1 VSVVANV
8 AINVD
13 SRNAVS
19 KLRQVQTQAQST
31 EKAFGALQ
39 SAIGALGVGFALT
52 KVIADVKELDTN
64 LRRLG
69 TVGGNVAAL
78 DKGLG
83 ALSDRLGGVANKA
96 ELAAASY
103 QALSAGFTETGA
115 NLRVVEAATKAAVG
129 GLVDVTAAT
138 EVTTKVLNAYNMS
151 GDQATKVTDSIAK
164 SIEYGVIQW
173 SDYTSQLGRVASVS
187 AIAGVSLDEVNAF
200 ISSATKNSA
209 TAEIAFTG
217 LGATLSNMLKPTKES
232 ADAAKALGI
241 NWNLSG
247 IRGEGFE
254 SLMGKLGKA
263 MQENPVLANK
273 MVGGQEAVRGAFA
286 AASKGGKDY
295 AMILEGLG
303 GAAGKTDADFQTMKG
318 SLENT
323 LKALDTSFKNLSE
336 ALGTAF
342 GPTVVIAVED
352 ITKAVNGFADF
363 MATVPQPVMN
373 TAGELVKLIAQMLL
387 LQKAIQAIIALRAAF
402 IGAMAGMTG
411 ATVASGAAATT
422 SAGAFALY
430 TNNTRALQAQ
440 AAAAT
445 PVLNGLLGTLG
456 RLAAIGAI
464 AIVVNIA
471 VTGMAALLQASA
483 EIAKLR
489 GERTQKGGP
498 AANFGGSITPQQRA
512 ENEKTLAAIK
522 KERESLGQQAS
533 AAFGIGKRFTQ
544 SRADILLEREIAT
557 RAKLALPTRKEATP
571 TPTPT
576 PTPTGTGVTSAGK
589 GAGKGKDDAER
600 KAEEKRRAAEELAN
614 LQGQVTLKE
623 KLFGIDKQIAVEKER
638 GSLVTAAAL
647 EMDKALEERQA
658 RIAEITRST
667 ADTATK
673 NAQIKEATL
682 DADQK
687 IYAVQ
692 QAIKEQEAE
701 RTKSFDEIIA
711 GLNLELELKTATTE
725 QAREQLRLEAE
736 IAKIRGDKSLT
747 DPQKDEIERRKREL
761 AAPKTE
767 GQKINAEL
775 GAVEDEL
782 KTLVSL
788 SNQVTSAAN
797 AIGTAFG
804 NSFKGLI
811 SGSMTAK
818 EALASFFSSVADHF
832 LDMAAQIIAK
842 MIQMFILQQALK
854 IFGGAFSGGLSSAVD
869 TGAQGWADSFAT
881 PLPGLGS
888 IGSIGFAEGG
898 FVTGP
903 TSAIIGEGG
912 ESEYVIPSSKM
923 NAAMSRYSRGA
934 RGEGVIPASGGSEG
948 SSGTPAAGGPMA
960 IDVRYSV
967 ERINDVEYVTAS
979 QFQAGMQQAA
989 QQGAAMG
996 RNSVYSD
1003 LVNKRSIR
1011 QRMAI

>member
-13 SRNAVS
+13 SRNAV
-19 KLRQVQTQAQST
+19 AQLQRFENATKSAAAGVT
-31 EKAFGALQ
+31 RLVASLGA
-39 SAIGALGVGFALT
+39 GFALT

-263 MQENPVLANK
+263 MQKNPVLANK

-303 GAAGKTDADFQTMKG
+303 GAADKTDADFQTMKG

-342 GPTVVIAVED
+342 GPTVVIAIQD
-352 ITKAVNGFADF
+352 ITKAVNSFADF
-363 MATVPQPVMN
+363 MAMVPQPVMD
-373 TAGELVKLIAQMLL
+373 TAGEIVKLIIQLLLVEKALKIAMGTAALFRGAMLL
-387 LQKAIQAIIALRAAF
+387 LTTQTTLA
-402 IGAMAGMTG
+402 
-411 ATVASGAAATT
+411 GAAALTGQARLLML
-422 SAGAFALY
+422 AGGIKGAGV
-430 TNNTRALQAQ
+430 
-440 AAAAT
+440 AAAT
-445 PVLNGLLGTLG
+445 ATPAMLGLLTLLL

-512 ENEKTLAAIK
+512 ENEKTLAAIEKEK
-522 KERESLGQQAS
+522 KSPKFKAQQAS
-533 AAFGIGKRFTQ
+533 AALGIGKIFGQ

-576 PTPTGTGVTSAGK
+576 PITAT
-589 GAGKGKDDAER
+589 GAGNDDAKR
-600 KAEEKRRAAEELAN
+600 AAEKKRRAAEELAN

-647 EMDKALEERQA
+647 EMDKALEERQT

-673 NAQIKEATL
+673 MLKSKTQHLMQMKRYLPYSKLLKNKKLSAS
-682 DADQK
+682 
-687 IYAVQ
+687 
-692 QAIKEQEAE
+692 
-701 RTKSFDEIIA
+701 KSFDAIIA
-711 GLNLELELKTATTE
+711 DLNLELALKTATTE
-725 QAREQLRLEAE
+725 QERERLRIAAE
-736 IAKIRGDKSLT
+736 RAKLQEILKGQGFQQPQIDQITGLQAQVAAPLT
-747 DPQKDEIERRKREL
+747 DVQKIDQHIGKLKDEIADL
-761 AAPKTE
+761 TS
-767 GQKINAEL
+767 I
-775 GAVEDEL
+775 
-782 KTLVSL
+782 
-788 SNQVTSAAN
+788 SNIAITSAEG
-797 AIGTAFG
+797 IGKAFAQ
-804 NSFKGLI
+804 SFQGLI

-818 EALASFFSSVADHF
+818 EALSSFFKSVADMF
-832 LDMAAQIIAK
+832 LEMAAQIIAK
-842 MIQMFILQQALK
+842 QITMIILQTILKAL
-854 IFGGAFSGGLSSAVD
+854 GAVVVVVVVVVARLP
-869 TGAQGWADSFAT
+869 AT
-881 PLPGLGS
+881 L
-888 IGSIGFAEGG
+888 
-898 FVTGP
+898 
-903 TSAIIGEGG
+903 
-912 ESEYVIPSSKM
+912 
-923 NAAMSRYSRGA
+923 
-934 RGEGVIPASGGSEG
+934 
-948 SSGTPAAGGPMA
+948 
-960 IDVRYSV
+960 
-967 ERINDVEYVTAS
+967 
-979 QFQAGMQQAA
+979 
-989 QQGAAMG
+989 
-996 RNSVYSD
+996 
-1003 LVNKRSIR
+1003 
-1011 QRMAI
+1011 

>member
-13 SRNAVS
+13 SRNAVN

-83 ALSDRLGGVANKA
+83 ALSDRLDGVANKA

-295 AMILEGLG
+295 AMILEGLS
-303 GAAGKTDADFQTMKG
+303 GAAGKTDTDFQAMKG

-342 GPTVVIAVED
+342 GPTVVIAVQD

-387 LQKAIQAIIALRAAF
+387 LQKTIQAIIALRLGF
-402 IGAMAGMTG
+402 IGAMVGMTG

-440 AAAAT
+440 AATAT
-445 PVLNGLLGTLG
+445 PVLTGLKNVLSTI
-456 RLAAIGAI
+456 AAIGVITVA
-464 AIVVNIA
+464 VNIA
-471 VTGMAALLQASA
+471 VSGFQSLLAANA
-483 EIAKLR
+483 ELAKLR
-489 GERTQKGGP
+489 GRKSEGG
-498 AANFGGSITPQQRA
+498 AAAMFAGSTKEEVARQQEIARKTKKH
-512 ENEKTLAAIK
+512 EEKTLAGLQSPGSRIAQFVN
-522 KERESLGQQAS
+522 LGGVLEGLGVPSIGSAS
-533 AAFGIGKRFTQ
+533 RRGMQGRARIGSAEAVLGLDPNKFP
-544 SRADILLEREIAT
+544 SAT
-557 RAKLALPTRKEATP
+557 PTLTP

-576 PTPTGTGVTSAGK
+576 TATGTGT
-589 GAGKGKDDAER
+589 GAGKGKNDAER

-623 KLFGIDKQIAVEKER
+623 KLFGIDKRIAVEKER

-647 EMDKALEERQA
+647 EMDKALEERQS

-692 QAIKEQEAE
+692 QAIKEQEAD
-701 RTKSFDEIIA
+701 RTKSFDAIIA
-711 GLNLELELKTATTE
+711 DLNLELALKTATTE

-747 DPQKDEIERRKREL
+747 DPQKDKIERRKREL
-761 AAPKTE
+761 ARPKTDRERLE
-767 GQKINAEL
+767 GAAAGVKAEL
-775 GAVEDEL
+775 D
-782 KTLVSL
+782 TLTDPI
-788 SNQVTSAAN
+788 NMITTAA
-797 AIGTAFG
+797 AGIGDAFST
-804 NSFKGLI
+804 SFKGII

-818 EALASFFSSVADHF
+818 EALASFFTSVADMF

-842 MIQMFILQQALK
+842 MITMAILNAVLGVLPGGGGFAGNAAG
-854 IFGGAFSGGLSSAVD
+854 FGGTFDAGIPAIGNTTNFSGAFK
-869 TGAQGWADSFAT
+869 ARAN
-881 PLPGLGS
+881 
-888 IGSIGFAEGG
+888 GG
-898 FVTGP
+898 PV
-903 TSAIIGEGG
+903 
-912 ESEYVIPSSKM
+912 
-923 NAAMSRYSRGA
+923 
-934 RGEGVIPASGGSEG
+934 
-948 SSGTPAAGGPMA
+948 SSGQTYMVGERGPELFVPGRSGT
-960 IDVRYSV
+960 IVP
-967 ERINDVEYVTAS
+967 N
-979 QFQAGMQQAA
+979 G
-989 QQGAAMG
+989 AMG
-996 RNSVYSD
+996 GDTTNVV
-1003 LVNKRSIR
+1003 VNVDAKGSNVEGDAGQAKALGNAISAAVQSELIKQKRPGGLL
-1011 QRMAI
+1011 A